1 MRPSGPERPQFA
13 SPLTSVEI
21 CAGAGGQAVG
31 LHNAGFDHLE
41 LVEWDPYAVETLRE
55 NVGGWPGWSPERAKA
70 LRPMDVREFLKS
82 EEFRNLGVEKGDL
95 DLLAGGVPCP
105 PFSLAGK
112 RLGKDDERDLFPDA
126 LKIVKELM
134 PRAVMIENVR
144 GILEPPEVF
153 IEYRAYILRELRKL
167 GYAVPEINE
176 RDIPRDQDLEMRR
189 VWRRLDASNF
199 GVPQLRP
206 RAILVAIRNDIIERN
221 GVEFVWPERLA
232 RRTQASV
239 VGNLRRSMKERCED
253 FWDRNQDGEPAG
265 PDDRT
270 GKNVFYE
277 WLIRAKKAKDA
288 GRGVAPTL
296 VGGSKKHGGAD
307 LGPTR
312 AKRAWEAM
320 GVNAMG
326 VANDRKECD
335 AERDLFRLAGPM
347 LTVEQAAIIQGFP
360 RDWDFQGKKTAR
372 YRQVGNAFPPP
383 VAEAVGRAIAAV
395 LRPEHRE
402 ELLEGY
408 VVDSSSGSSVPRE
421 SEQMMFSGSDF
432 PKARSAGSNRRGN
445 FVGTRV

>member
-1 MRPSGPERPQFA
+1 MRPSGQQRPQFA
-13 SPLTSVEI
+13 TPLTSIEI

-31 LHNAGFDHLE
+31 LHNAGFDHLA
-41 LVEWDPYAVETLRE
+41 LVEWEPDAVDTLRA
-55 NVGGWPGWSPERAKA
+55 NVGDWPGWTTERAKA
-70 LRPMDVREFLKS
+70 LRPMDVKKFLDS
-82 EEFRNLGVEKGDL
+82 EEYKELGLGDRRL

-112 RLGKDDERDLFPDA
+112 RLGKDDERDLFPAA
-126 LKIVKELM
+126 LDIAEALR

-153 IEYRAYILRELRKL
+153 IEYRKWILDRLRDL
-167 GYAVPEINE
+167 DYLVPKI
-176 RDIPRDQDLEMRR
+176 DISETPRYQDKVMRR
-189 VWRRLDASNF
+189 VWRRLDASDF

-206 RAILVAIRNDIIERN
+206 RAILVAIHKDVVEE
-221 GVEFVWPERLA
+221 GVEFVWPQRVS
-232 RRTQASV
+232 RRQVSV
-239 VGNLRRSMKERCED
+239 VGKLRRTMRERCED
-253 FWDRNQDGEPAG
+253 FWDKNEDGELAG
-265 PDDRT
+265 PGDWT
-270 GKNVFYE
+270 GKDVFYK
-277 WLIRAKKAKDA
+277 WLLEAKNARDA

-296 VGGSKKHGGAD
+296 VGGSRKHGGAD

-312 AKRAWEAM
+312 AKRAWGAM

-335 AERDLFRLAGPM
+335 PKRDLFRPAGPM

-360 RDWDFQGKKTAR
+360 RDWDFQGRKTAR

-408 VVDSSSGSSVPRE
+408 VME
-421 SEQMMFSGSDF
+421 SDGNIATTSDPEQMEIPVSGVL
-432 PKARSAGSNRRGN
+432 PGAGSTGYDRSGD
-445 FVGTRV
+445 FVGAPF